1 MLLPNYQEV
10 MISNTKKETARKL
23 VFDKLYVRILSNA
36 KNQET
41 ELFYYLNPGCKRR
54 NIDLSRYIRAVNDYL
69 ISHPYYGTY
78 EKKTTNLF
86 DFAYIKHLTFTRL
99 KFDSDE
105 FQIMNHFYPNIKFI
119 CTSGCTIYERAFIGC
134 LRCSFIDTNST
145 IMSLNQLNGFSG
157 NILRLNE
164 TKIRNKKHHTLNLA
178 CDVLT
183 LENINLDYE
192 MFFLKTDAPKMR
204 KLEIFQSKKKN
215 LLKTRD
221 LLFLSGFY
229 NLEYIDIN
237 GIINHYDSL
246 KKLERLRELRGLMQS
261 NENQL
266 EMVKQKRME
275 LYQKLKENQVAEKEI
290 RNSLMYQGLV
300 LENSQ
305 LEFLS
310 KLYTPRLERVKW
322 ENKIATNDSERI
334 QRELL
339 AISNMPREIRKNI
352 SRERK
357 KYTTFDYIHGLA
369 FDQTP
374 NNEEEYIL
382 VDSRPVKIFGDSEK
396 EGIKYYVKSKKI
408 VIDK

>member
-1 MLLPNYQEV
+1 
-10 MISNTKKETARKL
+10 
-23 VFDKLYVRILSNA
+23 
-36 KNQET
+36 
-41 ELFYYLNPGCKRR
+41 
-54 NIDLSRYIRAVNDYL
+54 
-69 ISHPYYGTY
+69 
-78 EKKTTNLF
+78 
-86 DFAYIKHLTFTRL
+86 
-99 KFDSDE
+99 
-105 FQIMNHFYPNIKFI
+105 
-119 CTSGCTIYERAFIGC
+119 
-134 LRCSFIDTNST
+134 
-145 IMSLNQLNGFSG
+145 
-157 NILRLNE
+157 
-164 TKIRNKKHHTLNLA
+164 
-178 CDVLT
+178 
-183 LENINLDYE
+183 
-192 MFFLKTDAPKMR
+192 
-204 KLEIFQSKKKN
+204 
-215 LLKTRD
+215 
-221 LLFLSGFY
+221 
-229 NLEYIDIN
+229 
-237 GIINHYDSL
+237 
-246 KKLERLRELRGLMQS
+246 MQS